1 MKKSFILLIVLGSF
15 ISFSSCE
22 KFLEV
27 PLPVDQLATESVFKS
42 KSTIEATLTGIYNGF
57 ANLGTAMDYIS
68 TNFLSDEIY
77 YPTVAGGR
85 NNLAIASITPDESTV
100 NSWAHYYTV
109 IHRTNVVIENIPGV
123 SSEILTTAEKDRYMG
138 EAKYIRAASYWFM
151 VNFWGDVP
159 LVISTVLE
167 ENQDKPRTPV
177 SQVYDQI
184 ILDLQEAVSLLPAAV
199 SSNPTRI
206 HNKYQAE
213 ALLARVYLYKGLWDQ
228 AETAANNV
236 ITQNGYYQLLPSLP
250 DVFKRN
256 SKEILFSNRE
266 ILQVSFYLNKAYYGL
281 AIIADANHAMHP
293 DFVAKFEAGD
303 ARLTGWTRTV
313 SGRVQPFKYI
323 HSLFADASSNP
334 QDFVFQ
340 RYAELFLIRAE
351 ARAQQDKLSGPDGA
365 IADIDVIRSRAG
377 LTGTP
382 AVTQTEVL
390 AAVEDERA
398 RELFNEG
405 HRWFDLKRTG
415 KADLVLGALAHKSE
429 NYMPYMKFMP
439 ITPIQIDAN
448 PALLQTEGY
457 N

>member
-1 MKKSFILLIVLGSF
+1 MKKTFIILIVLGSF
-15 ISFSSCE
+15 MSFSSCE

-27 PLPVDQLATESVFKS
+27 PLPVDKLATESVFKS
-42 KSTIEATLTGIYNGF
+42 KSTIEATVIGLYNGF
-57 ANLGTAMDYIS
+57 GGLGLSLDYIS

-85 NNLAIASITPDESTV
+85 NNLAVASITPDESLV
-100 NSWAHYYTV
+100 NSWAHYYTT
-109 IHRTNVVIENIPGV
+109 IHWANIVIENLPGV
-123 SSEILTTAEKDRYMG
+123 TSDILTTEERDRYMG
-138 EAKYIRAASYWFM
+138 EAKYIRAACYWVM

-159 LVISTVLE
+159 LILTSGLE
-167 ENQDKPRTPV
+167 ENQDMPRTPV

-184 ILDLQEAVSLLPAAV
+184 ILDLEEAVDLLPAAV
-199 SSNPTRI
+199 SSDPTRI
-206 HNKYQAE
+206 NNRYQAE
-213 ALLARVYLYKGLWDQ
+213 ALLARVYLYNGLWSQ

-236 ITQNGYYQLLPSLP
+236 ITQNGYYQLLPVLT

-256 SKEILFSNRE
+256 SKEILFSTRE
-266 ILQVSFYLNKAYYGL
+266 IIQVSFYLNKSYYGL
-281 AIIADANHAMHP
+281 VFIADANHAMHP

-303 ARLTGWTRTV
+303 ARVTDWTTTV
-313 SGRVQPFKYI
+313 SGRVQPFKYF

-351 ARAQQDKLSGPDGA
+351 ARAQQNKLSGTDGA

-429 NYMPYMKFMP
+429 NYKPYMKFMP
-439 ITPIQIDAN
+439 ITPIQIDVN